1 MPDITE
7 LDPSELEDEDYDGM
21 PELCDSQPKE
31 TSEESKP
38 EEDKEVGGGV
48 EELPRAV
55 DDEGWEDVL
64 GSGRLRKKIISEGDR
79 SRGKPD
85 RGASCTIN
93 ITEKLVGGVGEG
105 EEVAN
110 KKGLVFMVGESEVM
124 QAVDLVVPL
133 MFPGEVAL
141 VKLESSFG
149 YGAAGDGDRVGPHT
163 DLELHLELV
172 DWEVLGPVPDIA
184 RDLRMS
190 IGVRK
195 RERGNRHFARGDYS
209 TAVMCYR

>member
-1 MPDITE
+1 MPEITE
-7 LDPSELEDEDYDGM
+7 LDPRELEDEDFDGM
-21 PELCDSQPKE
+21 PELCDSEPTEPKE
-31 TSEESKP
+31 ASEE
-38 EEDKEVGGGV
+38 EKELGGRV

-64 GSGRLRKKIISEGDR
+64 GSGRLRKKIIREGDR
-79 SRGKPD
+79 GRGRPD

-93 ITEKLVGGVGEG
+93 ITETVAGG
-105 EEVAN
+105 EEEVEVGT
-110 KKGLVFMVGESEVM
+110 KKGLVFLVGENEVM

-133 MFPGEVAL
+133 MVPGELAL

-163 DLELHLELV
+163 DLQLHLELL

-184 RDLRMS
+184 RDLRMR

-195 RERGNRHFARGDYS
+195 RERGNKHFARGDYS

>member
-1 MPDITE
+1 
-7 LDPSELEDEDYDGM
+7 
-21 PELCDSQPKE
+21 
-31 TSEESKP
+31 
-38 EEDKEVGGGV
+38 
-48 EELPRAV
+48 
-55 DDEGWEDVL
+55 
-64 GSGRLRKKIISEGDR
+64 
-79 SRGKPD
+79 
-85 RGASCTIN
+85 
-93 ITEKLVGGVGEG
+93 
-105 EEVAN
+105 
-110 KKGLVFMVGESEVM
+110 M

-133 MFPGEVAL
+133 MVPGEVAL

-195 RERGNRHFARGDYS
+195 RERGNKHFARGDYS

>member
-1 MPDITE
+1 MPEITE
-7 LDPSELEDEDYDGM
+7 LDPRELEDEDFDGM
-21 PELCDSQPKE
+21 PELCDSEPTEPKKA
-31 TSEESKP
+31 SEE
-38 EEDKEVGGGV
+38 EKELGGRV

-64 GSGRLRKKIISEGDR
+64 GSGRLRKKIIREGDR
-79 SRGKPD
+79 GRGRPN

-93 ITEKLVGGVGEG
+93 ITETVAGG
-105 EEVAN
+105 EEEVEVGT
-110 KKGLVFMVGESEVM
+110 KKGLVFLVGENEVM

-133 MFPGEVAL
+133 MVPGELAL

-163 DLELHLELV
+163 DLQLHLELL

-195 RERGNRHFARGDYS
+195 RERGNKHFARGDYS

>member
-1 MPDITE
+1 MPEITE
-7 LDPSELEDEDYDGM
+7 LDPCELEDEDFDGM
-21 PELCDSQPKE
+21 PELCDSDPTELKE
-31 TSEESKP
+31 ASEEK
-38 EEDKEVGGGV
+38 KELGGRV

-64 GSGRLRKKIISEGDR
+64 GSGRLRKKIIREGDR
-79 SRGKPD
+79 GRGRPD
-85 RGASCTIN
+85 RGTSCTIN
-93 ITEKLVGGVGEG
+93 IMETVTGG
-105 EEVAN
+105 EEEVEVGS
-110 KKGLVFMVGESEVM
+110 KKGLVFLVGESEVM

-133 MFPGEVAL
+133 MVPGELAL

-163 DLELHLELV
+163 DLQLHLELL

-195 RERGNRHFARGDYS
+195 RERGNKHFARGDYS

>member
-7 LDPSELEDEDYDGM
+7 LDPSELEDEDEDFDGM

-31 TSEESKP
+31 ASEESKA
-38 EEDKEVGGGV
+38 EEEKEAGGVV

-55 DDEGWEDVL
+55 DAEGWEDVL
-64 GSGRLRKKIISEGDR
+64 GSGRLRKKIIREGDR
-79 SRGKPD
+79 GRGRPD

-93 ITEKLVGGVGEG
+93 ITERVAGDEG

-133 MFPGEVAL
+133 MVPGEVAL

-195 RERGNRHFARGDYS
+195 RERGNKHFARGDYS